1 MSNPLPMVRRTFLR
15 LLATSVSAF
24 TLSGRGAL
32 GQASD
37 RGIGGTGTPGVVEQ
51 ENPDRGIGG
60 TGVIGTIRKFG
71 SIVVNGLRITYA
83 KNIPVRIDGR
93 ETSAAQLRIGQVV
106 RVVADQRG
114 GVYSTHAIDVVSE
127 VVGDV
132 DSASGNHLVVLGQTV
147 STANLAKS
155 HHWAVGDHVAVSGLR
170 RPDGV
175 IIASLIERR
184 SNTAEQ
190 IAGPVVQ
197 ASDGSLRIG
206 DLKLMGVD
214 PAMIGQRALLTGKLV
229 DGAFAVAESRSE
241 LGILHSEV
249 SKVLVES
256 YIEYNDGGL
265 YTGSGFAIAGL
276 SNTQPSHRKAVRAVI
291 SATFKDDGTLHLDSL
306 HIEPSGNDR
315 DNDMPEQPANP
326 RDHGDLSQPGSA
338 VPGNGM
344 STPGAPDNG
353 DGMGGPSGL
362 GAPPG
367 FSGTPGGPGPFSPGG
382 LGGPGGPGG
391 PGGGR
396 H

>member
-1 MSNPLPMVRRTFLR
+1 MTNSPPLVRRTFLR

-24 TLSGRGAL
+24 ALSGRDAF
-32 GQASD
+32 GQTTD

-83 KNIPVRIDGR
+83 KNTPVRIDGR
-93 ETSAAQLRIGQVV
+93 EASAAQLRIGQVV
-106 RVVADQRG
+106 RVVANQHR

-132 DSASGNHLVVLGQTV
+132 DRVSGNHLMVLGQTV
-147 STANLAKS
+147 STANLAKNHS
-155 HHWAVGDHVAVSGLR
+155 WTPGDHIAVGGLR

-175 IIASLIERR
+175 IMASFIERR
-184 SNTAEQ
+184 SDSPDQ
-190 IAGPVVQ
+190 VAGPIVQ

-214 PAMIGQRALLTGKLV
+214 AAMIGQRALLTGRLV
-229 DGAFAVAESRSE
+229 DGAFAVAKSQSE
-241 LGILHSEV
+241 LGILRSEV

-256 YIEYNDGGL
+256 YIEYNDGGV

-291 SATFKDDGTLHLDSL
+291 SATFKSDGTLHLDSL
-306 HIEPSGNDR
+306 RTEPSSNDR
-315 DNDMPEQPANP
+315 DEDMPAPPANSHD
-326 RDHGDLSQPGSA
+326 RGDLSEPGGTGTRGGMPS
-338 VPGNGM
+338 VPDR
-344 STPGAPDNG
+344 A
-353 DGMGGPSGL
+353 GGSGL
-362 GAPPG
+362 GGPGLPPE
-367 FSGTPGGPGPFSPGG
+367 FSGPSGGPGPF
-382 LGGPGGPGG
+382 G
-391 PGGGR
+391 PGGGPSGGPPPGGR

>member
-1 MSNPLPMVRRTFLR
+1 MSNPLPIVRRTFLQ
-15 LLATSVSAF
+15 LLAVGAS
-24 TLSGRGAL
+24 TLAWSGRGAF

-37 RGIGGTGTPGVVEQ
+37 RGIGGTGTPGVAEQ
-51 ENPDRGIGG
+51 ENHDRGIGG

-71 SIVVNGLRITYA
+71 SIVVNGLRISYA

-93 ETSAAQLRIGQVV
+93 VASASQLRIGHVV
-106 RVVADQRG
+106 RVVADERG

-132 DSASGNHLVVLGQTV
+132 DSVSGNHLIVLGQTI

-155 HHWAVGDHVAVSGLR
+155 RHWVAGDHVAVSGLR

-175 IIASLIERR
+175 IIASLIERQ

-190 IAGPVVQ
+190 VAGPIVQ
-197 ASDGSLRIG
+197 ASDGSLKIG

-214 PAMIGQRALLTGKLV
+214 AAMIGQRALVSGRLV
-229 DGAFAVAESRSE
+229 DGAFAVAESQSE
-241 LGILHSEV
+241 LGILRSKV

-256 YIEYNDGGL
+256 YIEYNDGSL

-276 SNTQPSHRKAVRAVI
+276 SNAQPSHRKAVRAVI

-315 DNDMPEQPANP
+315 DEDMPQQPANP
-326 RDHGDLSQPGSA
+326 RDHGDLSQPGGA

-344 STPGAPDNG
+344 SAPGAPDNG
-353 DGMGGPSGL
+353 GGMGGTGGF
-362 GAPPG
+362 GAPAG
-367 FSGTPGGPGPFSPGG
+367 FSGTPSGPGPF
-382 LGGPGGPGG
+382 GPGGPGG
-391 PGGGR
+391 PGASGGGR

>member
-1 MSNPLPMVRRTFLR
+1 M
-15 LLATSVSAF
+15 LALSAS
-24 TLSGRGAL
+24 TLAWSGRGAF

-37 RGIGGTGTPGVVEQ
+37 RGIGGTGTPGVAEQ
-51 ENPDRGIGG
+51 ENHDRGIGG

-93 ETSAAQLRIGQVV
+93 EASASQLRIGHVV

-114 GVYSTHAIDVVSE
+114 GVYSTHAIDVVNE
-127 VVGDV
+127 VVGDI
-132 DSASGNHLVVLGQTV
+132 DSISGNHLVVLGQTI
-147 STANLAKS
+147 STANLSRGHRWTA
-155 HHWAVGDHVAVSGLR
+155 GDHVAVSGLR

-175 IIASLIERR
+175 IVASLIERR
-184 SNTAEQ
+184 SDAPEQ
-190 IAGPVVQ
+190 VAGPISQ

-214 PAMIGQRALLTGKLV
+214 AAMIGQRALLTGKLA
-229 DGAFAVAESRSE
+229 DGVFAVTESRAE
-241 LGILHSEV
+241 LGILRSEV

-276 SNTQPSHRKAVRAVI
+276 SNSQPSHRKAVRAVI

-315 DNDMPEQPANP
+315 DEDMPEQPANP
-326 RDHGDLSQPGSA
+326 RDHGDLSQPGGA

-344 STPGAPDNG
+344 SAPGAPDNG
-353 DGMGGPSGL
+353 GGRGGSG
-362 GAPPG
+362 GFGGPPG
-367 FSGTPGGPGPFSPGG
+367 FSATPGGPGPF
-382 LGGPGGPGG
+382 GPGGPGA